1 MKKHFKLICSIF
13 FCFAVMLITSLN
25 FTQINVH
32 AEEDPVGYNIQM
44 VKAENQMDNDVSYYD
59 LRVKPGQKQ
68 TIYLRINNTSAKDS
82 EYSININPA
91 YTNDQGFIDYSDSKK
106 ANSTVKPPYNIRNI
120 FKYNDKIK
128 VGANSQKN
136 IPIYINIPKEK
147 FDGQILAGINVF
159 KANQKQ
165 EKGKITN
172 RYNYIL
178 GIKLTE
184 TDNSISRKLKLI
196 KVYPGSTFAK
206 ASVIA
211 VLENPTM
218 DAYGHLKYSV
228 DIKRKSDNK
237 TITKKRYDNGMQIAP
252 NSKYNFSVDIGKKN
266 MVRGKYVMNLKV
278 ADAKGNN
285 WKFSR
290 DFQITQSQ
298 ADSINRATVGES
310 DEKPDYIWWTC
321 LILALLAIFIVIYM
335 ISKERKKE
343 K

>member
-1 MKKHFKLICSIF
+1 MKKYFKLMCSVF
-13 FCFAVMLITSLN
+13 FSFAVIFIMSLN
-25 FTQINVH
+25 FTQINAH

-44 VKAENQMDNDVSYYD
+44 VKAENQLDNNSSYYD
-59 LRVKPGQKQ
+59 LRVNPGQKQ
-68 TIYLRINNTSAKDS
+68 TIYLRINNTSAKKS
-82 EYSININPA
+82 EYSIKINSA
-91 YTNDQGFIDYSDSKK
+91 YTNDQGFIDYSDPKK
-106 ANSTVKPPYNIRNI
+106 ASSTVNPPYSIQKL
-120 FKYNDKIK
+120 FKHNNRIK
-128 VGANSQKN
+128 VNANSQKE
-136 IPIYINIPKEK
+136 IPIYINVPKEK
-147 FDGQILAGINVF
+147 FDGQILAGINVS

-184 TDNSISRKLKLI
+184 TDNPISRKLKLI

-211 VLENPTM
+211 VLENTTM
-218 DAYGHLKYSV
+218 DAYGHLKYNV
-228 DIKRKSDNK
+228 DIKKKSDNK
-237 TITKKRYDNGMQIAP
+237 TITKKTYDNGMQIAP

-290 DFQITQSQ
+290 DFLITQSQ
-298 ADSINRATVGES
+298 ADSINKATVGES
-310 DEKPDYIWWTC
+310 YEKPDYIWWTV
-321 LILALLAIFIVIYM
+321 LILDLLAIFIVIYM
-335 ISKERKKE
+335 IKKE